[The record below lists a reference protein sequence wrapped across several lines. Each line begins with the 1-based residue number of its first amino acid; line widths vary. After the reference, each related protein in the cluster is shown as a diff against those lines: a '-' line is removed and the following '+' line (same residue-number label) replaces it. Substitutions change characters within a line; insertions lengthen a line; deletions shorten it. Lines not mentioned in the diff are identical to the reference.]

1 MCTSCYKHL
10 NYLSKHGWMD
20 GLVALVYTLI
30 PWKLFAYHAGLPNE
44 LVEDSKF
51 VPINVEDPRYGPPV
65 SHG

>member
-1 MCTSCYKHL
+1 LKV
-10 NYLSKHGWMD
+10 G
-20 GLVALVYTLI
+20 AQI
-30 PWKLFAYHAGLPNE
+30 LFYHAGLPNE